1 MHARNCVWQLSVVGR
16 GEPILKNRIR
26 ILRLSNG
33 LGIRWFGTDSNRLRV
48 AVSFS
53 MFMLH

>member
-1 MHARNCVWQLSVVGR
+1 MHARNCGWQLSVVGR